1 MKGRLL
7 IGVALAMYLAVVGCV
22 VWPSGSA
29 AVKTGEAESAESHL
43 PRAKLEGLPL
53 RGVAVQLQEV
63 RNIEPYFKALD
74 EIAAIGAD
82 TVEFVVSARMEN
94 AGNSRIFID
103 QRYCPS
109 PAQLRELIALPP
121 HRSATVSGIDATSPS
136 WARARSRFW
145 SGRTTR

>member
-7 IGVALAMYLAVVGCV
+7 IGVALATYLAVVGCV

-29 AVKTGEAESAESHL
+29 AVKTGEAESTDAHL

-53 RGVAVQLQEV
+53 RGFAVQLQEV

-94 AGNSRIFID
+94 AGNSWIFID
-103 QRYCPS
+103 QPFSPS
-109 PAQLRELIALPP
+109 PAK
-121 HRSATVSGIDATSPS
+121 VKK
-136 WARARSRFW
+136 
-145 SGRTTR
+145 